1 MVQKSVSELMKS
13 SGISFKSTDLNFL
26 QFKIWFQ
33 KWIAT
38 TRRIDLED
46 YQEPATVVQLWM
58 VIGLM
63 WSTGNEKVEKT
74 EKFKKLLQSR
84 KR

>member
-1 MVQKSVSELMKS
+1 MVKLRQRYCSPGS
-13 SGISFKSTDLNFL
+13 IYRT
-26 QFKIWFQ
+26 
-33 KWIAT
+33 
-38 TRRIDLED
+38 DLED
-46 YQEPATVVQLWM
+46 HQEPATVVQLCM